1 MDGFPATVH
10 VHRPSSQPATLSQM
24 SQAETPAAGRVRID
38 KWLWAARFYK
48 TRSLAT
54 EAVEG
59 GKVHVNGDRVKA
71 ARPLRAGDQV
81 RIRRGTDEVEVAV
94 TALAEQRGPASA
106 AQALYQ
112 ETEASIAKRAALS
125 EERKSLPA
133 ATPRFKGR
141 PDKQSRRDII
151 RFTRRDSD

>member
-1 MDGFPATVH
+1 M
-10 VHRPSSQPATLSQM
+10 SQP
-24 SQAETPAAGRVRID
+24 ETPAAGRVRVD

-71 ARPLRAGDQV
+71 ARPLRTGDRV
-81 RIRRGTDEVEVAV
+81 RVRRGVEELEVVV
-94 TALAEQRGPASA
+94 VGLADQRGPATA
-106 AQALYQ
+106 AQALYE
-112 ETEASIAKRAALS
+112 ETEASVTGRQAAAEQQRALATG
-125 EERKSLPA
+125 
-133 ATPRFKGR
+133 TPRLEGR
-141 PDKQSRRDII
+141 PDKRSRRKII